1 MKTYVIERDIPGVGG
16 FSDET
21 MVEVAKTSNKALDEI
36 GERIKWVES
45 FVTADRTYCIY
56 MAEDESD
63 IHRHSEISGFP
74 ANKVSELIRKISPAT
89 ADG

>member
-1 MKTYVIERDIPGVGG
+1 MKTYVIQRDIPGVGG
-16 FSDET
+16 FSDEA
-21 MVEVAKTSNKALDEI
+21 MVEVAKTSNKALEEI

-63 IHRHSEISGFP
+63 IYRHSELSGFP